1 MSTRKPN
8 SPRKTP
14 QRSSAGSR
22 IGRFLFQSV
31 IFGIGLGLCGLLLG
45 TLAVA
50 LTWPNLP
57 DLKAMTDYRPR
68 VPLRVYTADKV
79 LLAEYGEERRNVLR
93 FNEIP
98 DVMKQALLAAEDDN
112 FYNHGGVDWSG
123 VGRAVIANVVS
134 GAKSQGASTIT
145 MQVARNFYLSSEKS
159 FIRKFYELMLTYK
172 IEQNLSKEQILELYL
187 NQIYLGHR
195 SYGFAAASR
204 TYYGKPLSEV
214 TVAEAALLAGIPK
227 APSRF
232 NPRANMKRAVAR
244 QHYVLDRMQMLG
256 YITPEQHQQAI
267 AQKIVLRDVT
277 VETPETNIARHGQY
291 VAELARQLMYN
302 VYKDNVYGRGLS
314 VYTTIRSEDQEAAY
328 QAVREGIMSYTR
340 RKPYPGPAAQVD
352 LPQGIEN
359 DTERFDLALEEIRNK
374 YRDSDDLVTA
384 VVLSASATEVVAAR
398 TPEQIYELSGKS
410 LGYVKRA
417 LVKTGPVERR
427 IQRGSVIYLQ
437 KVDNIWTIINMPSV
451 EGAFVSLN
459 PANGAIESMIGGFDF
474 NRGDFNRVT
483 QAWRQPGSTFKPF
496 VYAAGLERGITPGT
510 NISDQP
516 FHLSAA
522 QTRSKPWSPKNY
534 GNSYTYSQTMRQ
546 GLYKSKNMVS
556 IRILQT
562 VGPEFASE
570 FISRFGFDPA
580 RQPPKSA
587 YLTMA
592 LGAGSVT
599 PLQMASAYSVFANG
613 GYRVNPFIID
623 SVVDISTGR
632 VIMKAQPAKAGDEAN
647 RVLDPRTAYVMNELL
662 RGVAKS
668 GTAARTQATLK
679 RNDIAGK
686 TGTTNQSFDAWF
698 AGFTPKLVG
707 ISWLGFDQ
715 PKSLGDRETGGG
727 AAMPIWLNYMQTAL
741 KKVPVT
747 APGPMPEG
755 LTKVGDNY
763 YFSEFPLGKALA
775 NIGVSGSG
783 TRDPNAAK
791 PAGSQSGDAIGK
803 ALESFNPMGGPP
815 IRF

>member
-1 MSTRKPN
+1 M
-8 SPRKTP
+8 
-14 QRSSAGSR
+14 
-22 IGRFLFQSV
+22 
-31 IFGIGLGLCGLLLG
+31 LLG

-112 FYNHGGVDWSG
+112 FYSHGGVDWSG
-123 VGRAVIANVVS
+123 VGRAVIANLVS

-214 TVAEAALLAGIPK
+214 TIAEAALLAGIPK

-244 QHYVLDRMQMLG
+244 QHYVLDRMEMLG
-256 YITPEQHQQAI
+256 YITPEQHQQAM
-267 AQKIVLRDVT
+267 AQKIVLRDNT
-277 VETPETNIARHGQY
+277 QETPETNIARHGQY

-314 VYTTIRSEDQEAAY
+314 VYTTIRSEDQEVAY
-328 QAVREGIMSYTR
+328 HAVREGIMSYTR

-352 LPQGIEN
+352 LPEGIEN
-359 DTERFDLALEEIRNK
+359 DTERFDIALEEIRNK

-384 VVLSASATEVVAAR
+384 VVLSSSATKVVAAR

-417 LVKTGPVERR
+417 LVKTGPVSRR

-437 KVDNIWTIINMPSV
+437 KVDDTWTIINMPTV
-451 EGAFVSLN
+451 EGAFISLN
-459 PANGAIESMIGGFDF
+459 PQNGAIESMIGGFDF

-516 FHLSAA
+516 F
-522 QTRSKPWSPKNY
+522 
-534 GNSYTYSQTMRQ
+534 
-546 GLYKSKNMVS
+546 
-556 IRILQT
+556 I
-562 VGPEFASE
+562 
-570 FISRFGFDPA
+570 
-580 RQPPKSA
+580 
-587 YLTMA
+587 
-592 LGAGSVT
+592 
-599 PLQMASAYSVFANG
+599 
-613 GYRVNPFIID
+613 
-623 SVVDISTGR
+623 
-632 VIMKAQPAKAGDEAN
+632 
-647 RVLDPRTAYVMNELL
+647 
-662 RGVAKS
+662 
-668 GTAARTQATLK
+668 
-679 RNDIAGK
+679 
-686 TGTTNQSFDAWF
+686 
-698 AGFTPKLVG
+698 
-707 ISWLGFDQ
+707 
-715 PKSLGDRETGGG
+715 
-727 AAMPIWLNYMQTAL
+727 
-741 KKVPVT
+741 
-747 APGPMPEG
+747 
-755 LTKVGDNY
+755 
-763 YFSEFPLGKALA
+763 
-775 NIGVSGSG
+775 
-783 TRDPNAAK
+783 
-791 PAGSQSGDAIGK
+791 
-803 ALESFNPMGGPP
+803 
-815 IRF
+815 

>member
-1 MSTRKPN
+1 M
-8 SPRKTP
+8 
-14 QRSSAGSR
+14 
-22 IGRFLFQSV
+22 
-31 IFGIGLGLCGLLLG
+31 GLCGLLLI

-57 DLKAMTDYRPR
+57 DLRAMTDYRPR
-68 VPLRVYTADKV
+68 VPLRVYTADKI

-98 DVMKQALLAAEDDN
+98 DVMKQAVLAAEDDN
-112 FYNHGGVDWSG
+112 FYRHGGVDWSG
-123 VGRAVIANVVS
+123 VGRAVLANLVS
-134 GAKSQGASTIT
+134 GAKAQGASTIT

-172 IEQNLSKEQILELYL
+172 IEKNLSKDQILELYL

-195 SYGFAAASR
+195 AYGFAAASR

-214 TVAEAALLAGIPK
+214 SIAEAAVLAGIPK

-232 NPRANMKRAVAR
+232 NPRANLKRAITR
-244 QHYVLDRMQMLG
+244 QHYVLDRMEKLG
-256 YITPEQHQQAI
+256 YITPEQHQEAL
-267 AQKIVLRDVT
+267 AQKIVLRDNSE
-277 VETPETNIARHGQY
+277 ETPETTFARHGQY

-314 VYTTIRSEDQEAAY
+314 VYTTVRSKDQEQAY
-328 QAVREGIMSYTR
+328 HAVRDSIMSYTR
-340 RKPYPGPAAQVD
+340 RKPYPGPAAQLD
-352 LPQGIEN
+352 LPDGVEN
-359 DTERFDLALEEIRNK
+359 NPEKFEQTLDDIRSRYK
-374 YRDSDDLVTA
+374 DSDDLVTA
-384 VVLSASATEVVAAR
+384 VVLSSSPTKVVAAR
-398 TPEQIYELSGKS
+398 TPEQIFELSGKS

-417 LVKTGPVERR
+417 LVKTGPESRR

-437 KVDNIWTIINMPSV
+437 KVENTWTIINMPSV
-451 EGAFVSLN
+451 EGAFISLN
-459 PANGAIESMIGGFDF
+459 PQDGAIESMIGGFDF

-516 FHLSAA
+516 FYMSAA
-522 QTRSKPWSPKNY
+522 QTRNKPWSPKNY

-613 GYRVNPFIID
+613 GYRINPYIID
-623 SVVDISTGR
+623 SVVDMATGR

-647 RVLDPRTAYVMNELL
+647 RVLDPRTAYVMNDLL

-679 RNDIAGK
+679 RNDIGGK

-707 ISWLGFDQ
+707 IAWLGFDQ

-727 AAMPIWLNYMQTAL
+727 AAMPIWLSYMEGAL
-741 KKVPVT
+741 KNVPVT
-747 APGPMPEG
+747 APGPIPSG

-763 YFSEFPLGKALA
+763 YYSEFPQGKALA

-783 TRDPNAAK
+783 QPGAAK
-791 PAGSQSGDAIGK
+791 PSGSSSGDAIGK